1 MGTFIAA
8 IAVFALVVLIM
19 SLGVIFSGRC
29 IRGSCGGEEIL
40 GPDGELL
47 NCDTCPVRKERE
59 SRLELKTSGTRVS
72 LDGSSRDSV

>member
-1 MGTFIAA
+1 MGIFFAA
-8 IAVFALVVLIM
+8 IAAFALAILIM
-19 SLGVIFSGRC
+19 SIGVIFSGRC

-59 SRLELKTSGTRVS
+59 SKLRRDASGTRVS
-72 LDGSSRDSV
+72 LTE

>member
-1 MGTFIAA
+1 MGMFIAT
-8 IAVFALVVLIM
+8 IAVFALAVLIM
-19 SLGVIFSGRC
+19 SVGVIFSGRC

-59 SRLELKTSGTRVS
+59 SKLFQNTL
-72 LDGSSRDSV
+72 

>member
-1 MGTFIAA
+1 MGIFFAA
-8 IAVFALVVLIM
+8 IAVFALAILIM
-19 SLGVIFSGRC
+19 SIGVIFSGRC

-59 SRLELKTSGTRVS
+59 AKLRQHTSGTRVS
-72 LDGSSRDSV
+72 LTE